1 MRQGEGAA
9 DLARKHRIAQVYR
22 ERNAIDGRSGHGH
35 GKKRE
40 ENERK
45 RTMELRTDEGK
56 GRKEVARGGGLIN
69 ARAARL
75 VRRPPTRVSSG
86 LIRSDKRFMKRPRP
100 AE

>member
-1 MRQGEGAA
+1 MRE
-9 DLARKHRIAQVYR
+9 K
-22 ERNAIDGRSGHGH
+22 EE
-35 GKKRE
+35 KRWP
-40 ENERK
+40 
-45 RTMELRTDEGK
+45 G
-56 GRKEVARGGGLIN
+56 GGGLIN